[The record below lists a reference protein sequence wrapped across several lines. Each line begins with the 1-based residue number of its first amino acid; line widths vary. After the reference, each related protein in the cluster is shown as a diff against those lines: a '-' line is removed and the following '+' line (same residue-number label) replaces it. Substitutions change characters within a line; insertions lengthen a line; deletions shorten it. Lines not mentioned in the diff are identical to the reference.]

1 MRLLKYC
8 NVINVVGSINIYS
21 GMIGFP
27 GAHQAIILY
36 KGHKVTLCTAG
47 NSSVYREAQGC
58 RSVYREARVGWGF
71 VNREYRHAGLCAG
84 GTWVCCGRNEVHMY
98 A

>member
-1 MRLLKYC
+1 MQ
-8 NVINVVGSINIYS
+8 VFVQGGMGGVGCS
-21 GMIGFP
+21 
-27 GAHQAIILY
+27 
-36 KGHKVTLCTAG
+36 
-47 NSSVYREAQGC
+47 
-58 RSVYREARVGWGF
+58 F